1 MKEPYFNRPEWH
13 HTWPKWMRGRVKQTS
28 ELYLPRCVHNMAGD
42 ELGQV
47 AIHQTINALF
57 AAEFGGDITV
67 ENSTSFDDYYKR
79 LKTEVKKRDFL
90 FDVASLLLQAYEL
103 TIRDSAIVDRIH
115 KELASEFQELTP

>member
-57 AAEFGGDITV
+57 AAKFGGQITV
-67 ENSTSFDDYYKR
+67 EKSASFDDYYDSLPSDSKR
-79 LKTEVKKRDFL
+79 EQFL
-90 FDVASLLLQAYEL
+90 MKVEALLIKAYEHV
-103 TIRDSAIVDRIH
+103 IDDSSIAARIH
-115 KELASEFQELTP
+115 QELEAEFERISL